1 MRTFRYHRAS
11 SLDEA
16 SRLAL
21 RPGSMIMAGGTTVVD
36 LMRLEVMRPEHV
48 IDIGHLDELRAF
60 DTSGPVLRFG
70 ALARMA
76 DVAEDA
82 RLSRDYPALA
92 ESLTLAASAQ
102 IRNAA
107 TVGGNLLQ
115 RTRCAYFRDGTSA
128 CNKREPDVGCAAIT
142 GVSRDL
148 AVLGTSDRCV
158 ASYPGDWGAA
168 LAAFDTAVEVRSA
181 GGSRVVPFAEF
192 HIGYGEAPDTETVL
206 RPGEVITAVL
216 VQPTPLGRRST
227 YLKVRDRQS
236 YAYALASAA
245 VALGMDGDMVTDAR
259 VALGGVAAKP
269 WRAMASERVLVGR
282 RLDDVALRAAGEAA
296 FEGARPL
303 RDNVFKVELGIRV
316 VAEALRVASSRG

>member
-1 MRTFRYHRAS
+1 
-11 SLDEA
+11 
-16 SRLAL
+16 
-21 RPGSMIMAGGTTVVD
+21 MIMAGGTTVVD

-48 IDIGHLDELRAF
+48 IDIGHLDELRIF

-269 WRAMASERVLVGR
+269 WRAMASERVLVGH